1 MNAPEKRPWIGL
13 PLGNQEGCLRELREA
28 GATPEQM
35 TRYSLINF
43 TVPVVLWLVVVGLGL
58 LLKWLA

>member
-1 MNAPEKRPWIGL
+1 MDAPEQRATMGL

-35 TRYSLINF
+35 TRYSFINF
-43 TVPVVLWLVVVGLGL
+43 TMPLLFWCAVVALGL
-58 LLKWLA
+58 LLR